1 MMMPLD
7 RHLARPGRMSRTDLM
22 VAIIA
27 LLFLL
32 AARPILAQTTSNTGA
47 TGTINP
53 TTNQV
58 PTTPS
63 NTLGTIPPGGS
74 INPSMTATPAPN
86 TAQSQS
92 NQYVNPLLNA
102 PPAVNPGSS
111 QSQRDANARQPGA
124 NLNPQLQPL
133 PECRIDDAACIEQ
146 RNRMNQTNPQTAPTF
161 NR

>member
-32 AARPILAQTTSNTGA
+32 AARPILAQT
-47 TGTINP
+47 NP

-58 PTTPS
+58 PTTSS
-63 NTLGTIPPGGS
+63 NTLGTVPPGGS

-86 TAQSQS
+86 TAQSQPS
-92 NQYVNPLLNA
+92 NPYVNPLLNP

-111 QSQRDANARQPGA
+111 QSQRDANARQPGS

>member
-1 MMMPLD
+1 MMMSLD
-7 RHLARPGRMSRTDLM
+7 RHLERPGRMSRTDLM

-32 AARPILAQTTSNTGA
+32 AARPVLAQTNSTG
-47 TGTINP
+47 GTMNP
-53 TTNQV
+53 TVNQQI

-74 INPSMTATPAPN
+74 INPSVTATPAPN
-86 TAQSQS
+86 TAQS

-111 QSQRDANARQPGA
+111 QSQRDANARQGT
-124 NLNPQLQPL
+124 NLNNPKVQPMA
-133 PECRIDDAACIEQ
+133 ECRVDDAACIEQ

>member
-1 MMMPLD
+1 MMPLD

-32 AARPILAQTTSNTGA
+32 AARPILAQT
-47 TGTINP
+47 NP

-63 NTLGTIPPGGS
+63 NTLGTVPPGGS

-86 TAQSQS
+86 TAQSQQS
-92 NQYVNPLLNA
+92 NPYVNPLLNP

-111 QSQRDANARQPGA
+111 QSQRDANARQPGS